1 MSKID
6 CEKIHLYFIRYG
18 TITDTKLITLSFF
31 HNCIKSKVLSQYPI
45 LVTQLVAYHYH
56 ETSDQTQE
64 QTENT
69 IIETEILVLYSM
81 M

>member
-1 MSKID
+1 MGKID
-6 CEKIHLYFIRYG
+6 CENIHLHFTRYE

-31 HNCIKSKVLSQYPI
+31 HNSIKSKVLSQYLV

-56 ETSDQTQE
+56 ETLDQTQE

-69 IIETEILVLYSM
+69 IIETEIIVLYSM